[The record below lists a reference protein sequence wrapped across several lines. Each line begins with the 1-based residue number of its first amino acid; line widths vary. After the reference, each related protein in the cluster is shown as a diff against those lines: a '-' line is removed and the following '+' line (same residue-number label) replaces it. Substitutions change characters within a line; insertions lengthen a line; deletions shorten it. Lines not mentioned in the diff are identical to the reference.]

1 MVHLSPISVSR
12 KVQAPAPQAVFGLL
26 EIPSRERPSS
36 DVDDLPRPT
45 PSLDS
50 RATSRSDLSIHD
62 RPPLVASTVTETSI
76 APSNGPV
83 YMPQTPTKG
92 AALLSRIGSVK
103 KWGVRRKRGDSTP
116 SDAKGTYE
124 RTTHFSFTYTLFSLR
139 VLSWVSFLSVYSSL
153 LFPIHLSCL

>member
-83 YMPQTPTKG
+83 YIPQTPTKG

-103 KWGVRRKRGDSTP
+103 EWGVRKDSTAP
-116 SDAKGTYE
+116 TDAKGTYD
-124 RTTHFSFTYTLFSLR
+124 RTTRFSFTNTLLR
-139 VLSWVSFLSVYSSL
+139 FRES
-153 LFPIHLSCL
+153 HRA